1 MGQAGGSASPRSL
14 SKAAPAEGLGSCPRP
29 SQQQTLC
36 TTMPFP
42 EALQPPARAQEGKP
56 RALSEG
62 RTATGLPSACSS
74 VHPAVSN
81 EHIKRRDKQHPDPPR
96 GLSLE
101 GPVHLAPHGPP
112 GPRALATQSLSACSP
127 SCSWGRSLSV

>member
-29 SQQQTLC
+29 SQQQALRTA
-36 TTMPFP
+36 MPLP

-56 RALSEG
+56 HALSEG

-81 EHIKRRDKQHPDPPR
+81 EHIKQRDQQHPDPPR
-96 GLSLE
+96 GVSLE
-101 GPVHLAPHGPP
+101 GPVHLCF
-112 GPRALATQSLSACSP
+112 PRASGAAGLATQSLSARSP
-127 SCSWGRSLSV
+127 SRS